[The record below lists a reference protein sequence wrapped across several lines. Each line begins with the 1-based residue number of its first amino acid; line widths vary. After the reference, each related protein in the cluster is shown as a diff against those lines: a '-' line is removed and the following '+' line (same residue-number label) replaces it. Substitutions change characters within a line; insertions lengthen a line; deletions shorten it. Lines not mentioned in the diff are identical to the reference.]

1 MTMTK
6 QYILDLGE
14 FTNAENF
21 FMNNFKCTI
30 NVQILIR
37 EEIEIINFASGPDEL

>member
-1 MTMTK
+1 MTN

-21 FMNNFKCTI
+21 LNNFKCTI
-30 NVQILIR
+30 NVQILVR
-37 EEIEIINFASGPDEL
+37 EEIQIINCASGPDEL